1 MIVSDW
7 DASAGLKRAR
17 LQRMRT
23 IATALLAVMAVV
35 FALSAHFKPA
45 FPFLAW
51 VEAFSEAALIGGLAD
66 WFAVVALFRHPGG
79 IPFPHTAIVATSKD
93 RIGVQLGLFVEANFL
108 TPSNI
113 AARLRSLD
121 VAGHLLRWLGVT
133 ENCRMLF
140 TTFRSLMPRLIDA
153 VDDAEVETVIRRV
166 VAEEIERVDLA
177 RTGADVLDI
186 VTAEA
191 LHQRV
196 LGRLLPLVAAWLN
209 GQRAEI
215 KRRFGKKSVLTPGWL
230 DGYVVNRFVDG
241 MIDLVDE
248 VAVTPEH
255 PMRVAFDGYLRELTA
270 KLREDPDVRA
280 SAERLKT
287 AIVTSSQLDEI
298 IGMAWN
304 AAKTRLEH
312 VPAVAAAPRASGLSA
327 VAARIA
333 RELLAEPAIVA
344 RLNDKIAAG
353 AEAVL
358 GQFKAQFS
366 QLITEIIQRWD
377 AKEVTEK
384 IELEIGP
391 DLQFIRLNGSL
402 VGGCAG
408 VVLHAA
414 LVLAGAG

>member
-7 DASAGLKRAR
+7 DATAGLKRAR

-35 FALSAHFKPA
+35 FALSAHFRSA
-45 FPFLAW
+45 FPFLVW

-79 IPFPHTAIVATSKD
+79 IPFPHTAIVATNKD
-93 RIGVQLGLFVEANFL
+93 RIGVQLGLFVEENFL

-113 AARLRSLD
+113 AARLREFD

-140 TTFRSLMPRLIDA
+140 TTFRGLMPRLLDA
-153 VDDAEVETVIRRV
+153 VDDAEIETVIRRV
-166 VAEEIERVDLA
+166 VAEEIQRVDLA
-177 RTGADVLDI
+177 RTGADVLAI
-186 VTAEA
+186 VTADA
-191 LHQRV
+191 LHQRE
-196 LGRLLPLVAAWLN
+196 LERILPLIATFLN

-215 KRRFGKKSVLTPGWL
+215 KRRFGKKSALTPGWL
-230 DGYVVNRFVDG
+230 DGFVVNRFVDG

-248 VAVTPEH
+248 VAATPEH
-255 PMRVAFDGYLRELTA
+255 PMRVAFDGYLRDLTTR
-270 KLREDPDVRA
+270 LREDPELRA
-280 SAERLKT
+280 NAERLKT
-287 AIVTSSQLDEI
+287 AILTSSQLDEI

-304 AAKTRLEH
+304 SAKSRLEH
-312 VPAVAAAPRASGLSA
+312 VPAPPAAPRESGLSA

-358 GQFKAQFS
+358 GQFKQQFS
-366 QLITEIIQRWD
+366 LLITEIIQRWD
-377 AKEVTEK
+377 AQEVTEK

-414 LVLAGAG
+414 LVVAGAA